1 MCRLTLDPAARFTGY
16 TLEINISMSDFTRVD
31 NIEAVTQ
38 SIKQRIREFKLRYRE
53 LYEPTVEETVECE
66 SLKIIAKMNRFS
78 E

>member
-1 MCRLTLDPAARFTGY
+1 
-16 TLEINISMSDFTRVD
+16 MSDFTRVD

-53 LYEPTVEETVECE
+53 LYNPTVEETVEVELDTLEAE
-66 SLKIIAKMNRFS
+66 SKRFS

>member
-1 MCRLTLDPAARFTGY
+1 M
-16 TLEINISMSDFTRVD
+16 NDFTTVD